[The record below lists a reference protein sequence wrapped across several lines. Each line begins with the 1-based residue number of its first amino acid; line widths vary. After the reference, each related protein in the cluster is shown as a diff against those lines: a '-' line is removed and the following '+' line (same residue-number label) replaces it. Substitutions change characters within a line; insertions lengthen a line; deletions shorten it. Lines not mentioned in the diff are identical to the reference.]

1 MKTFIAS
8 LVFSVAFL
16 YQPVTFG
23 QISEEIDMPI
33 LEGPTDSS
41 SKSNGSQCFP
51 PCRQGFFCNEG
62 QCISKC
68 NPSCPE
74 GMDCWDDAEC
84 HPRTTTI
91 KKALN
96 EIDEI
101 FRVLAEEELVQGAV
115 VSTNIKKA
123 RVRILDTVFDC
134 DGELFLNVPNG
145 EYEVY
150 VDAPRRF
157 VNEEDL
163 EVRLGT
169 VETLEVKLRP
179 YQINVGIAMGASSM
193 KEFSLLG
200 GEVNLGF
207 SLFALAYVGFT
218 GTYVG
223 PIDGELTR
231 LTSYTAVD
239 VPDTLRELWTE
250 LIGMGVSC
258 GYIGI
263 NPIARRIKF
272 IPQIAFG
279 YWKYDDQTYF
289 LNKFQNGKTEYLDDL
304 EKHEIEKYYVRPA
317 LEVRIGERVFNF
329 DGRISVFI
337 GTGTPIVTLLLGF
350 QIAVP
355 R

>member
-1 MKTFIAS
+1 MNTFS
-8 LVFSVAFL
+8 GLFGFFVAFL
-16 YQPVTFG
+16 YMPLAFA
-23 QISEEIDMPI
+23 QISDEVDILIIEE
-33 LEGPTDSS
+33 PTDSS
-41 SKSNGSQCFP
+41 TASGSQCFP
-51 PCRQGFFCNEG
+51 PCRQGFFCNDG
-62 QCISKC
+62 HCISKC
-68 NPSCPE
+68 YPPCPE

-96 EIDEI
+96 EIDAI
-101 FRVLAEEELVQGAV
+101 SRVLAEEELVQGTV
-115 VSTNIKKA
+115 VRTNIRKA
-123 RVRILDTVFDC
+123 RVRIRDTIFDC

-150 VDAPRRF
+150 LDAPRRF

-179 YQINVGIAMGASSM
+179 FQINAGIALGASSM
-193 KEFSLLG
+193 KEFSLLA
-200 GEVNLGF
+200 GEANLGLG
-207 SLFALAYVGFT
+207 LFALAYIGFT

-223 PIDGELTR
+223 PVDGEVTR
-231 LTSYTAVD
+231 LTNYADVS

-250 LIGMGVSC
+250 LIGMGLSC

-263 NPIARRIKF
+263 NPIARKIKF

-279 YWKYDDQTYF
+279 YWEYDDQTYF

-304 EKHEIEKYYVRPA
+304 EQHDIEKYYIRPTI
-317 LEVRIGERVFNF
+317 EVRIGEKVFNF
-329 DGRISVFI
+329 DGRISVFL
-337 GTGTPIVTLLLGF
+337 GTGSPIVTFLAGF
-350 QIAVP
+350 QISVP